1 MKISI
6 IRSGHS
12 NSSNNM
18 LTLEAIQLLDAISR
32 RGSFALAAEELGKA
46 TSSLSYGLR
55 KVEQELD
62 VLLLDRSAHRAHLTP
77 AGQVLLAEGL
87 PLLRAAS
94 RLEVQVRQIAH
105 GWESRVAIVLDALLP
120 WAPLMALIQEF
131 AAVSPNT
138 SITLRQEVLAGNWD
152 ALLQGRADL
161 VIGAPGKPP
170 THAGL
175 RSRPLLQL
183 PFTFAVA
190 PHHPL
195 SRAKEPVD
203 PAAIQPYRAAA
214 IADTAH
220 FLPVRTVGLLPGQD
234 VLSVPNL
241 EAKLAAQ
248 CLGLCVGWLPEWLAR
263 KEIATGR
270 LIEKQ
275 VACEK
280 KIESMVIAWNSGA
293 EGKAMQWFLK
303 RLRSWDP
310 LPGAGA

>member
-1 MKISI
+1 
-6 IRSGHS
+6 
-12 NSSNNM
+12 M

-46 TSSLSYGLR
+46 TSSLSYSLQ

-62 VLLLDRSAHRAHLTP
+62 VLLLDRSGHRAHLTP

-94 RLEVQVRQIAH
+94 RLEGQVRQVAH
-105 GWESRVAIVLDALLP
+105 GWEPGLAIVLDTLLP
-120 WAPLMALIQEF
+120 WPPLIALIQEF
-131 AAVSPNT
+131 AAVSPGT
-138 SITLRQEVLAGNWD
+138 DIRLRQEVLAGNWD

-161 VIGAPGKPP
+161 VIGAPGKP
-170 THAGL
+170 TMHAGL
-175 RSRPLLQL
+175 RRRPLLDL

-195 SRAKEPVD
+195 ARAKEPVD
-203 PAAIQPYRAAA
+203 PAEIQTYRAAA

-220 FLPVRTVGLLPGQD
+220 VLPVRTVGLLQGQD
-234 VLSVPNL
+234 VLTVPNL

-248 CLGLCVGWLPEWLAR
+248 CSGLCVGWLPEWLAR
-263 KEIATGR
+263 GEIAGGR
-270 LIEKQ
+270 LIEKR

-280 KIESMVIAWNSGA
+280 KVESMVIAWKSGT
-293 EGKAMQWFLK
+293 EGKAMQWFLR

-310 LPGAGA
+310 LQGAGG